1 MLRDDAPKSRN
12 QPLDVVPENDSYEHP
27 QVTDHGSLRELTLSG
42 HAALSDMFGGAAGG
56 GS

>member
-1 MLRDDAPKSRN
+1 MLRDDAPKRGN
-12 QPLDVVPENDSYEHP
+12 QPLDVPETDSYEHP
-27 QVTDHGSLRELTLSG
+27 EVTDHGSLRELTLSG